1 MADLE
6 QAAIERLRTASE
18 ISLRSYGEPLV
29 ITYSGGKDSDVLLH
43 LAEASGIPF
52 EVLHNL
58 TTADAPETVRH
69 VYDTFRRLEAK
80 GIKCT
85 VDKHVQP
92 DGSRVTMWNL
102 IPRKLI
108 PPTRMARYCCKELK
122 EGGGKGRFIAT
133 GVRWAESIARRKNRG
148 GLEVVTNN
156 KKTSLILSGD
166 NDESRRLFETC
177 QLKGARVANP
187 IIDWTDADVW
197 NYALAEKI
205 TMNPLYCK
213 GFRRVGCIGC
223 PMAGGK
229 IQAMEFSHYPKY
241 KIAYIRAFD
250 RMLEERRKRKKDK
263 GPTRWGNTGVDVF
276 HWWMEDGI
284 LPGQNVLEGFEVD
297 KLLVLHAGPA
307 TAVLSAVYG
316 YRRCAGGERV
326 LERFETSGGGVQKR
340 KERRCRR
347 VDRLA
352 DGGAAGAGRYVEMSK
367 WCFGKCD
374 RCVWKYNGGCS
385 EWRFWNA

>member
-43 LAEASGIPF
+43 LAEVSGIPF

-102 IPRKLI
+102 IPRKLM
-108 PPTRMARYCCKELK
+108 PPTRLARYCCEALK
-122 EGGGKGRFIAT
+122 EGGGKSRFIAT
-133 GVRWAESIARRKNRG
+133 GVRWAESVNRKKRG
-148 GLEVVTNN
+148 LLEVQHSDI
-156 KKTSLILSGD
+156 KKRLTLMDD
-166 NDESRRLFETC
+166 NDESRRMFETC
-177 QLKGARVANP
+177 QLKGERVVNP
-187 IIDWTDADVW
+187 IVDWKESDIWDYIAS
-197 NYALAEKI
+197 EKI
-205 TMNPLYCK
+205 RMNPLYCE

-223 PMAGGK
+223 PMASGARKMGF
-229 IQAMEFSHYPKY
+229 ARYPKI
-241 KIAYIRAFD
+241 KMAYIRAFD
-250 RMLEERRKRKKDK
+250 RMLERRATLGKDVHS
-263 GPTRWGNTGVDVF
+263 WHSGVDVF

-297 KLLVLHAGPA
+297 KL
-307 TAVLSAVYG
+307 
-316 YRRCAGGERV
+316 
-326 LERFETSGGGVQKR
+326 
-340 KERRCRR
+340 
-347 VDRLA
+347 
-352 DGGAAGAGRYVEMSK
+352 
-367 WCFGKCD
+367 
-374 RCVWKYNGGCS
+374 
-385 EWRFWNA
+385 